1 VDGLLDME
9 RVVSGQM
16 QLNRRIF
23 DLAEAVRFSVGGV
36 PGAVGID
43 VQTDVGTEPVWVDG
57 DPARIEQ
64 VLTHLMTNAIRHT
77 PPGGRIQMALRRD
90 GEDAVLTIDDTGSG
104 IAIELLPF
112 VFDMFVQS
120 DQALDRASGGLG
132 LGLTLVRRLIELHG
146 GTVVAASNGEG
157 RGSTFTV
164 RLPRS
169 QGPTNPTPGAR
180 PDANPRRVLV
190 IEDDGDA
197 REMLRLMLEIAG
209 HTVYDAADG
218 PGGLE
223 FLEAEHPDVAIID
236 IGLPGQDGYQVA
248 RRIREH
254 PDGRTMILIALTGY
268 GRPTDHQRSVEA
280 GFDHHLVKPAD
291 LDTLARL
298 LQEDAPRIGAS

>member
-1 VDGLLDME
+1 
-9 RVVSGQM
+9 
-16 QLNRRIF
+16 
-23 DLAEAVRFSVGGV
+23 
-36 PGAVGID
+36 
-43 VQTDVGTEPVWVDG
+43 
-57 DPARIEQ
+57 
-64 VLTHLMTNAIRHT
+64 
-77 PPGGRIQMALRRD
+77 
-90 GEDAVLTIDDTGSG
+90 
-104 IAIELLPF
+104 
-112 VFDMFVQS
+112 
-120 DQALDRASGGLG
+120 
-132 LGLTLVRRLIELHG
+132 
-146 GTVVAASNGEG
+146 
-157 RGSTFTV
+157 
-164 RLPRS
+164 
-169 QGPTNPTPGAR
+169 
-180 PDANPRRVLV
+180 VLV